1 MAVVAVA
8 VSELGDFV
16 VNFVLVDVG
25 RGARVEA
32 ARRQRSTEHM
42 DAVGRAGAAR
52 ERILAIKVTFRSII
66 SSCNYSCEAISF
78 YS

>member
-32 ARRQRSTEHM
+32 ARW
-42 DAVGRAGAAR
+42 
-52 ERILAIKVTFRSII
+52 
-66 SSCNYSCEAISF
+66 
-78 YS
+78 